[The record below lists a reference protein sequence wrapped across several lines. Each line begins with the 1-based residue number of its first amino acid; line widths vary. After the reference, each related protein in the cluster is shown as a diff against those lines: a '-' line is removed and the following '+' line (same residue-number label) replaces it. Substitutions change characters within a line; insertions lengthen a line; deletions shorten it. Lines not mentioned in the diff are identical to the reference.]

1 MKKRGWKV
9 KQLAEFYPRNTSL
22 LGEYG
27 FNTCFRHMPPTHT
40 RPGLNVNRGQRI
52 DIRLRS
58 PADEST
64 FLPFDDLLGTLLHEL
79 VHIVR
84 GPHDVQFY
92 KLLEELNTELDE
104 LISAGYKGEGFYSQ
118 GKQLGVNRSISSHN
132 ARKKALEAA
141 EKRKKLGKLM
151 IPAGGRRLGGSESAV
166 QREAQFTPQQLAA
179 QAAERRR
186 QDNKWCGGQEEIC
199 EEPKPEDYVT
209 RQDDVSTPTTSNKRP
224 ATDEWECSYCTY
236 INEPLHLVCSMCLQE
251 RITNKKQALS

>member
-1 MKKRGWKV
+1 MSPFAFA
-9 KQLAEFYPRNTSL
+9 LFLE
-22 LGEYG
+22 
-27 FNTCFRHMPPTHT
+27 THT
-40 RPGLNVNRGQRI
+40 SIGLNVNKGQRI

-58 PADEST
+58 PADDSS
-64 FLPFDDLLGTLLHEL
+64 FIPFDDLLGTLLHEL

-104 LISAGYKGEGFYSQ
+104 LISTGYKGEGFYSQ
-118 GKQLGVNRSISSHN
+118 GKQLGVNRSISSQD

-141 EKRKKLGKLM
+141 EKRQKLNKLM
-151 IPAGGRRLGGSESAV
+151 IPAGGRRLGGDQSAI

-186 QDNKWCGGQEEIC
+186 QDNKWCGGQEETS

-209 RQDDVSTPTTSNKRP
+209 LHDDLPIPTTSTKRS

-251 RITNKKQALS
+251 RTTNKKQAL